1 MSKIQEDWSEGTVD
15 LEDLSDLAAIM
26 GAHHAA
32 VWNQALTLNGQNTR
46 DVVLEDIELGGGFD
60 LFRRELITA
69 SEMDFA
75 VQRADYE
82 WFVAELQRSGPL
94 LGLDVVGRW

>member
-1 MSKIQEDWSEGTVD
+1 MSKVQEDWSEGKED
-15 LEDLSDLAAIM
+15 LDDLSDLAAVM
-26 GAHHAA
+26 GAHHAG

-46 DVVLEDIELGGGFD
+46 DVVLEDIALGGGFD
-60 LFRRELITA
+60 VFRRELITV

-82 WFVAELQRSGPL
+82 WFVAELNRSGSL
-94 LGLDVVGRW
+94 LALDVVGVW